1 MTRAT
6 SQTPSRSLLPPSL
19 PFSLAVALPYPPPL
33 HPEKNRAR
41 ERRTGQTRRS
51 VKGQNLRPLPQVW
64 CGLCKTTIFR
74 ALQSLVLVGTSAVS
88 DFTTAPRPLVL
99 TGRAASLPPYQPDA
113 PRPPPVLTGRVPP
126 PRPAQA
132 RFQILTHS
140 SPRAGEPPS
149 PPVQSGHVSSIPP
162 Y

>member
-33 HPEKNRAR
+33 PPEKNPAR

-99 TGRAASLPPYQPDA
+99 TGRPASLPPYQPDA
-113 PRPPPVLTGRVPP
+113 PRPPP
-126 PRPAQA
+126 
-132 RFQILTHS
+132 
-140 SPRAGEPPS
+140 
-149 PPVQSGHVSSIPP
+149 

>member
-1 MTRAT
+1 M
-6 SQTPSRSLLPPSL
+6 
-19 PFSLAVALPYPPPL
+19 
-33 HPEKNRAR
+33 
-41 ERRTGQTRRS
+41 
-51 VKGQNLRPLPQVW
+51 RPLPQVW

-113 PRPPPVLTGRVPP
+113 PRPSPRTNRTRRVPP
-126 PRPAQA
+126 P
-132 RFQILTHS
+132 
-140 SPRAGEPPS
+140 
-149 PPVQSGHVSSIPP
+149 